1 MSRKDKPWAPTSGMW
16 NSGTCRAW
24 QPATDIYRTS
34 EGWVVKF
41 DLAGVAPDD
50 LTVKIVGHTL
60 VVTGTRRDRTLREG
74 VWHYQMEITYS
85 RFERTIELPCD
96 LAHAEARTEYDNGLL
111 TITFLEDRRGE
122 EARAN
127 E

>member
-24 QPATDIYRTS
+24 QPATDIYRTA

-41 DLAGVAPDD
+41 DLAGVAPYD
-50 LTVKIVGHTL
+50 LRVKIVGHSL

-85 RFERTIELPCD
+85 SFEKTLKFPASIEG
-96 LAHAEARTEYDNGLL
+96 AKVEHNFDNGLL
-111 TITFLEDRRGE
+111 IIHLKK
-122 EARAN
+122 AS
-127 E
+127 